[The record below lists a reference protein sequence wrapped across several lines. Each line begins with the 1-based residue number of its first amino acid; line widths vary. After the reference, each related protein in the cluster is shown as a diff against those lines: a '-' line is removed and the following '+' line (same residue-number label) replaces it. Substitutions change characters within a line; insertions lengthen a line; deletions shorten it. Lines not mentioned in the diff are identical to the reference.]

1 MSVRSFDELH
11 KKLKSVLQRQNTQF
25 RNCIQPVE
33 MLAICLIYLASGC
46 TFTDLHYSYR
56 VGISTAKNIVEEVC
70 AAIWSEMREE
80 CIPTPTCDMWQ
91 SIASNFESIANFP
104 HCLGAVD
111 GKHIRLTCPFD
122 SGSMYFNYKDYFS
135 IVLMAVA
142 DTKYRFVYVDVG
154 SYGKECDS
162 SIFKRSKLWKSIDS
176 GSPPLPEEK
185 LLPGTESPKIP
196 YFFVGDEAFGLHRH
210 LLRLFGGKRLTV
222 EKRVFNY
229 RLCRAR
235 RYVECA
241 FGILSNK
248 WRIFHR
254 PINVQPHFAVLIVN
268 ACIVLHNYVRD
279 RDRYL
284 VEDTTTITGLEDV
297 SGESTTRG
305 GLEANNIRSV
315 LSSYFLTEVGSVSW
329 QMSKV

>member
-1 MSVRSFDELH
+1 
-11 KKLKSVLQRQNTQF
+11 
-25 RNCIQPVE
+25 
-33 MLAICLIYLASGC
+33 
-46 TFTDLHYSYR
+46 
-56 VGISTAKNIVEEVC
+56 
-70 AAIWSEMREE
+70 MREE

-104 HCLGAVD
+104 HCVGAVD

-176 GSPPLPEEK
+176 GSSPLPEEK

-196 YFFVGDEAFGLHRH
+196 YFFVGDEEFGLHRH
-210 LLRLFGGKRLTV
+210 LLRPFGGKHLTV

-248 WRIFHR
+248 LRIFHR

-279 RDRYL
+279 RDGYL

-297 SGESTTRG
+297 SGESTTQG

-315 LSSYFLTEVGSVSW
+315 LTSYFLTEVGSVSW

>member
-1 MSVRSFDELH
+1 M
-11 KKLKSVLQRQNTQF
+11 RQ
-25 RNCIQPVE
+25 
-33 MLAICLIYLASGC
+33 
-46 TFTDLHYSYR
+46 
-56 VGISTAKNIVEEVC
+56 
-70 AAIWSEMREE
+70 E
-80 CIPTPTCDMWQ
+80 CIPTPTCDTWK
-91 SIASNFESIANFP
+91 SIASDFERIADFP

-142 DTKYRFVYVDVG
+142 DAKYRFVYVDVG

-162 SIFKRSKLWKSIDS
+162 SIFKRSNLWRSIET
-176 GSPPLPEEK
+176 GSLKLPEEQ
-185 LLPGTESPKIP
+185 LLQGTESPKIP
-196 YFFVGDEAFGLHRH
+196 YFFVGDEAFGLHKH
-210 LLRLFGGKRLTV
+210 LLRPFGGNHLTV

-248 WRIFHR
+248 WRLFHR
-254 PINVQPHFAVLIVN
+254 PLNVQPHFAMTIVN

-279 RDRYL
+279 RDGYI
-284 VEDTTTITGLEDV
+284 VEDITTITGLEDLAR
-297 SGESTTRG
+297 ENTIRG
-305 GLEANNIRSV
+305 GLAANNIRSV
-315 LSSYFLTEVGSVSW
+315 LCSYFMSEVGSVPW